1 MSGGAIE
8 VDPPAGAPDPSGG
21 EASPPTA
28 PAPPAAPQGPSRSR
42 RFVAL
47 PWRIARSAVG
57 LVASPILVKELTVSS
72 RRRRTYWLRATYLL
86 LLVASL
92 LFAWWVMA
100 QGSLSD
106 SAAEMLQR
114 QSQTGQGL
122 SLTLGWIQLIAL
134 ILVAPMLTGS
144 CISDEVE
151 DRSLDVLLIT
161 PLTAGQ
167 IIVGKMLSRFVYVL
181 LLVALGF
188 PLLLAMR
195 TYGGFTL
202 EQLARIEVLGATS
215 ALLGASVGMFLSCW
229 EARGWRAVAMAYF
242 WLGVWWFALPLV
254 VVALALLAGRLLGP
268 YLPMLPPILHSLDWE
283 AYPFLMLHV
292 NPVLTMMLETM
303 EANGG
308 TPFAWATAYAWI
320 SVNVLNVVL
329 SALLVFISIPLLR
342 RAANKRLGAGDERTV
357 RWLVR
362 WLRPRRREAHAAAGP
377 RAGGSAA
384 PLSAP
389 PSAPFREAPVHAAR
403 AELPVPKVWDN
414 AVLWREMR
422 LGFLRR
428 PIAAAFISLLL
439 VVLLVWYNI
448 EGEVRRDSEMLIPL
462 ILLALLAQLVIACV
476 VSPTVI
482 ASEKQARS
490 WEVLLCAPVRPLTIL
505 WSKAAGSIKL
515 TFIPLAIILL
525 VMIYYSTRHPGL
537 LLGSAFVAVISLA
550 FSAFLACTG
559 TALSLL
565 CRRNLIAM
573 AANLGLAIGLWGV
586 LPAGV
591 GITSELAG
599 WGGSAER
606 AIGVVMLLN
615 PFYWTAV
622 ICDHVGSSSSR
633 DVPSFRLEFW
643 DENLGVVEFA
653 ALTALVATVT
663 IGAGAGLLYVSSLWF
678 NRVTGRA
685 S

>member
-1 MSGGAIE
+1 M
-8 VDPPAGAPDPSGG
+8 
-21 EASPPTA
+21 
-28 PAPPAAPQGPSRSR
+28 
-42 RFVAL
+42 
-47 PWRIARSAVG
+47 ARSAVG

-100 QGSLSD
+100 QGSLSQ

-195 TYGGFTL
+195 TYGGFTF
-202 EQLARIEVLGATS
+202 EQLVRIEVLGATT

-254 VVALALLAGRLLGP
+254 VVALAMLAGRLLGP

-303 EANGG
+303 EASGG

-320 SVNVLNVVL
+320 SVNTGNVVL
-329 SALLVFISIPLLR
+329 SAVLVLVSIPLLR

-357 RWLVR
+357 RWLMR
-362 WLRPRRREAHAAAGP
+362 FLRPRRREAYAAAAP
-377 RAGGSAA
+377 RAGDSAA
-384 PLSAP
+384 STSVPPAAP
-389 PSAPFREAPVHAAR
+389 PSAPSRPSREAPVHAAL

-525 VMIYYSTRHPGL
+525 VMIYYSTKHSGL
-537 LLGSAFVAVISLA
+537 LLGSVLVAVFSVA
-550 FSAFLACTG
+550 FSTFLACTG

-565 CRRNLIAM
+565 CRRNLGAM

-599 WGGSAER
+599 WGGGAER
-606 AIGVVMLLN
+606 AVGVTMLLN
-615 PFYWTAV
+615 PFYWIAV
-622 ICDHVGSSSSR
+622 VCDHVGSASYR

-653 ALTALVATVT
+653 ALTALVAAVT